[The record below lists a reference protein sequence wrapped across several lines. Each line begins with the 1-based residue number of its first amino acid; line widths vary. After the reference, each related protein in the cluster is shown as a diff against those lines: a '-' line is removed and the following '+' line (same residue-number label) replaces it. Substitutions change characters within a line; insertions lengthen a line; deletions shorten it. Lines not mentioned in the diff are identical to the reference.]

1 MDKMMENTVN
11 KLKELI
17 DKNGS
22 DYLSNEPYLVYKEL
36 IASEL
41 RDEKTAGAIMLALVR
56 GIDRAIGGHDK
67 PESLSKQIQKECCF
81 NKKMA
86 DRVAEIFLTLYSDRN
101 NDEWNARKLEG
112 WTQFQKSKFCGTWN
126 GFSVWQTG
134 GGSVDCH
141 FKAEIVLK
149 PAESI
154 IADEKLSGALDDNPF
169 MTKEAIAE
177 YYTKKIREHLD
188 YEFEEYCTCE
198 DYYQPVVE
206 DFDIDDY
213 VNEWCKKNGFAIV
226 SCEGDGYDD
235 GYEPSFRNV
244 RH

>member
-1 MDKMMENTVN
+1 MDKTMENTVN

-56 GIDRAIGGHDK
+56 GTDRAIGGHDK
-67 PESLSKQIQKECCF
+67 PESLSKQIQTECCF

-177 YYTKKIREHLD
+177 YYTKKIREHL
-188 YEFEEYCTCE
+188 
-198 DYYQPVVE
+198 
-206 DFDIDDY
+206 
-213 VNEWCKKNGFAIV
+213 
-226 SCEGDGYDD
+226 
-235 GYEPSFRNV
+235 
-244 RH
+244 